1 MVVGDGS
8 TDSAY
13 ALSLDPHV
21 PVPSCLRTICDFPHP
36 VQSPAGAVFE
46 DNLPTFCG
54 GARSY
59 GSGTVYKECY
69 KYNYTTNLWGDGNT
83 GSVPSGLKHYAAGCA
98 GMIEQK
104 KIIRSCR
111 GHITYRLFIP

>member
-36 VQSPAGAVFE
+36 VQSPVGAVFG

-54 GARSY
+54 GAKSY
-59 GSGTVYKECY
+59 ASSMVYKECY
-69 KYNYTTNLWGDGNT
+69 KYNYTTNLWGDGNI
-83 GSVPSGLKHYAAGCA
+83 GSVPSGFKHYIHSKRNRYDCA
-98 GMIEQK
+98 IK
-104 KIIRSCR
+104 KSNYVEGSYSI
-111 GHITYRLFIP
+111 